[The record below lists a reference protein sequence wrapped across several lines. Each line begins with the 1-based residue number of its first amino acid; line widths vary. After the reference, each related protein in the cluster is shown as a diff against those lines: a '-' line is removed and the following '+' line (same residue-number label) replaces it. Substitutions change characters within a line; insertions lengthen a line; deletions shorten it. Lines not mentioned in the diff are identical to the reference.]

1 MTISRYALLALAG
14 ASLLWVSPSF
24 AWTEGVSADMN
35 HALLERCNTCHDL
48 ERVESALKQGRSLD
62 EIQTAMNAQ
71 GATLS
76 AKEKET
82 LGTFWG
88 EASGVKPAQENTPI
102 AEPVT
107 AQQAAEFD
115 RVIKQRCLGC
125 HTRERIDD
133 AIAKQLPFEP
143 IEQMM
148 LKRGAVLN
156 PNEQE
161 VLKIFWEQPHR

>member
-1 MTISRYALLALAG
+1 MRVFRWTLLALVVTA
-14 ASLLWVSPSF
+14 LLGTSPSF
-24 AWTEGVSADMN
+24 AWLEGVSADMN
-35 HALLERCNTCHDL
+35 HVLLERCNTCHDL
-48 ERVESALKQGRSLD
+48 ERVEIALKQGRSLD
-62 EIQTAMNAQ
+62 EIQTAMIAQ

-76 AKEKET
+76 AREKET

-88 EASGVKPAQENTPI
+88 EASGVKPAKENTPI

-125 HTRERIDD
+125 HTRERIDE
-133 AIAKQLPFEP
+133 AIAKQLPLEP

-148 LKRGAVLN
+148 RKRGAVLN
-156 PNEQE
+156 PKEQE
-161 VLKIFWEQPHR
+161 ILKIFWDQPHR